1 MSLYIY
7 SEQPVN
13 INPKLKLNAA
23 INKIMLTSI
32 ILTIGISLVTIT
44 FVISVFA
51 TSTFTNTSAILDNK
65 SNGRAIT
72 TTTNMTFLG
81 NMMPRKNMTMP
92 GGNITFGASLQNAKM
107 HLTEAIIDL
116 KTGNTKEAAMELNLT
131 AQNIRMHDQE
141 LKIMMMQVKNM
152 MTNMKIGPHN
162 TTNSSA

>member
-1 MSLYIY
+1 VFVHILGTTC
-7 SEQPVN
+7 EH
-13 INPKLKLNAA
+13 NPKLKRNAA
-23 INKIMLTSI
+23 INKIML
-32 ILTIGISLVTIT
+32 
-44 FVISVFA
+44 SVFA

-72 TTTNMTFLG
+72 TTTNMTFPG

-92 GGNITFGASLQNAKM
+92 GGMTFGASLQNAKM

-131 AQNIRMHDQE
+131 AQNIKIHDQE